1 VRTVKKRPGRPP
13 HPDILTLAEW
23 RVVEAVRHGLTNRQI
38 AIRQDVSIDAV
49 KYHVT
54 NALQKLDLSSRAQ
67 LRLWSGIR
75 RDSRLF
81 DKEITMTDSPAL
93 GPLAQIS
100 RNVADVLAARRWYE
114 DVLGLSHLY
123 SFPGMAFFDCGGV
136 RLYLTQHEG
145 RTDETVLYFR
155 VDDIRSAHEALM
167 ARGVEFINAPH
178 RIHRNE
184 DGTEEWLS
192 MFHDNERRPLAIM
205 ARVSA

>member
-1 VRTVKKRPGRPP
+1 VKTVTRRPGRPP

-23 RVVEAVRHGLTNRQI
+23 RVIEAVRHGLTNRQI
-38 AIRQDVSIDAV
+38 AIRQGVTIDAV

-54 NALQKLDLSSRAQ
+54 NALQKLRLSSRAQ
-67 LRLWSGIR
+67 LRVWSGIR

-81 DKEITMTDSPAL
+81 EREITMTDSPAL

-100 RNVADVLAARRWYE
+100 RKVADVLAARRWYE
-114 DVLGLSHLY
+114 EVLGLPHLY
-123 SFPGMAFFDCGGV
+123 SFPGMSFFDCGGV

-145 RTDETVLYFR
+145 SGDESILYFR
-155 VDDIRSAHEALM
+155 VDDIRSAHEALV
-167 ARGVEFINAPH
+167 ARGVDFINAPH

-192 MFHDNERRPLAIM
+192 MFHDNEGRPLAIM
-205 ARVSA
+205 GQVSS